1 MAFDDT
7 PIAVGSSR
15 WLLPD
20 SSQWPLDEVVAVG
33 ADLEPSTLIDGYR
46 HGVFPMHLG
55 EDGPLGWWSPLLR
68 GIIELDSLHITR
80 SMRKSAKNFRCSIDE
95 AFEEV
100 ITACGTLPRMGRW
113 ITDEFIAAYTKLHHM
128 GWAHSVEVWE
138 GDELVGG
145 LYGVRIDRFFAG
157 ESMFHLE
164 TDASKVALMHLVATM
179 RQANMTLLDV
189 QWVTPHLERLGAIE
203 IPRDAYLRRLASA
216 IDPIA

>member
-1 MAFDDT
+1 MNFNDI
-7 PIAVGSSR
+7 PVAVEPSR
-15 WLLPD
+15 WLLPE
-20 SSQWPLDEVVAVG
+20 SNTWPLDEVVAIG

-46 HGVFPMHLG
+46 HGVFPMHVG

-68 GIIELDSLHITR
+68 GIIEFDSLHITR
-80 SMRKSAKNFRCSIDE
+80 SMRKSARNFRCSIDE
-95 AFEEV
+95 AFEAV

-113 ITDEFIAAYTKLHHM
+113 ITDEFIAAYTTLHQL

-138 GDELVGG
+138 GDDLVGG

-164 TDASKVALMHLVATM
+164 TDASKVALMHLVDTM
-179 RQANMTLLDV
+179 REAQMALLDV